1 MSLRQF
7 FGRPRA
13 NGGVG
18 INPIEQFRNSLQEV
32 SESKLPAQDKSKR
45 MTAVNRA
52 IVHYLHRVEAQSYS
66 PKSQGAIDQAKS
78 QLRDLASQANRLAEI
93 YKQQG

>member
-1 MSLRQF
+1 
-7 FGRPRA
+7 
-13 NGGVG
+13 
-18 INPIEQFRNSLQEV
+18 
-32 SESKLPAQDKSKR
+32 